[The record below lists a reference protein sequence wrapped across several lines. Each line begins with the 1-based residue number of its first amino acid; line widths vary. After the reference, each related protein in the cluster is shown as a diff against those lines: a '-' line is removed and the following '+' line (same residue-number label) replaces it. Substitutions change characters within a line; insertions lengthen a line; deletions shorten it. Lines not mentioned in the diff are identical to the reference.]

1 MIRGERTRKTRKQGT
16 EDAENIF
23 LFPRIPRPVS
33 RAFRVLSLLFCAVA
47 LVALPADGQS
57 GRTRDPKGGKQ
68 VKPVPP
74 PPLPR
79 PKAADEPKDDA
90 GTIRIASDL
99 VTVVTTV
106 TRRESSAISE
116 LGREDFEI
124 LEDDIVQEITD
135 FTRDSEAPLR
145 LVMLFDTSLSVS
157 SRLEFERRA
166 ASRFLERVMRP
177 QDQAALFSF
186 ATDITLL
193 QDFTNRVPLLITAM
207 KQLRAKGATSLYDA
221 IFLAA
226 EHLKTAP
233 GRRVILIIS
242 DGGDTTSSKDLKSAL
257 AQAQLAD
264 AMIFAVFTGNVW
276 PSQNVRDLAAER
288 ALAALTSET
297 GGELFLPRPRSGPAD
312 AAADEQTL
320 ADLNAIFSTLA
331 EQLRTQYILGF
342 YSSNES
348 RDGAFR
354 KITVRVKKN
363 GYAAR
368 ARNGYYAPKG

>member
-1 MIRGERTRKTRKQGT
+1 MVERLLNKRKKT
-16 EDAENIF
+16 ETPEVIN
-23 LFPRIPRPVS
+23 FPVIYVS
-33 RAFRVLSLLFCAVA
+33 FRMFSYLAFCFC
-47 LVALPADGQS
+47 LVAIVGLPVGGQS

-79 PKAADEPKDDA
+79 PKAADEPRDDA

-106 TRRESSAISE
+106 TRRESGALSE

-124 LEDDIVQEITD
+124 FEDDVAQEITD
-135 FTRDSEAPLR
+135 FARDSEAPLR
-145 LVMLFDTSLSVS
+145 LVMLFDTSLSIS

-193 QDFTNRVPLLITAM
+193 QDFTNRVPLLTTAM

-233 GRRVILIIS
+233 GRRIILIIS

-257 AQAQLAD
+257 AQSQLAD

-342 YSSNES
+342 YSSNEA
-348 RDGAFR
+348 RNGAFR